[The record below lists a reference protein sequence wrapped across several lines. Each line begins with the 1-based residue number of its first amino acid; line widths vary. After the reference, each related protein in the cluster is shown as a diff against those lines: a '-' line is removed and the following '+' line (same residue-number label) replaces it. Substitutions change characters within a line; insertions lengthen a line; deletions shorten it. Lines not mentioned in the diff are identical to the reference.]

1 MKILDLEQE
10 ILRQQSF
17 IEEEQRCLDYC
28 LDNQQEC
35 DENEIEEREEYIREL
50 IEHLEYNKSFSL
62 NNF

>member
-17 IEEEQRCLDYC
+17 IEEEQCCLDYC

-50 IEHLEYNKSFSL
+50 IEHLEYNKSLSL